1 MQNHIEFDPEFAL
14 LTVAVNPGETIRA
27 ESGAMVSMAGVEME
41 TKSGG
46 FFKALKEKGIGR

>member
-14 LTVAVNPGETIRA
+14 LTVSVNPGETIRA

-41 TKSGG
+41 TKS
-46 FFKALKEKGIGR
+46 